1 MMNMKKNKFQ
11 ILSIGVMGLLI
22 SSCTVMS
29 NYQSAK
35 TIGKGSIEGTAS
47 YTNYSY
53 TDEWMREDDDD
64 AFKYNSIGIQGA
76 YGITDK
82 FDAGLRYELVLSED
96 YNVSHF
102 ALSGKYNI
110 IENLL
115 SVYMPI
121 GMYFGEDMDVGET
134 FHMRPTLLGNIDIND
149 NIELTPSLG
158 YALAFNS
165 DYNSYLQVGFGSGI
179 KLGSVDALT
188 FRPEIGLS
196 FNGENSGKEMIFN
209 AGLGILYRLK

>member
-1 MMNMKKNKFQ
+1 MKVTIFQ
-11 ILSIGVMGLLI
+11 LLTFGIMGLFV

-53 TDEWMREDDDD
+53 TDEWMREDDED

-82 FDAGLRYELVLSED
+82 LDAGLRYELVLSED
-96 YNVSHF
+96 YNISHF

-110 IENLL
+110 LENLL
-115 SVYMPI
+115 SVYLPV
-121 GMYFGEDMDVGET
+121 GMYIGEDLDLGET
-134 FHMRPTLLGNIDIND
+134 LHMRPTLLGNIDIND

-196 FNGENSGKEMIFN
+196 FNGENAGKERIFN
-209 AGLGILYRLK
+209 AGVGILYRLK